1 MKRFLRFLLW
11 FVGTAIFLLA
21 TAHVTLRH
29 LLNAP
34 KFKAAALARLERTT
48 GRPAACGRIDYELF
62 PFGLVVRD
70 VALKEKDGAQDFA
83 SIRAFSAA
91 VDIRKKE
98 ISALRFDRPTLRIV
112 RNADGTYNF
121 SDLLAAPAAAAAPRP
136 APRAPAGPRPPTQ
149 AVAPPLAIRLVQIV
163 DAQFEF
169 VRKTAD
175 GGAESCA
182 LSHLDFTLRDVAADR
197 PLRMEGRAAIGRAS
211 RFEFALTG
219 PAPAEYADRPGA
231 WPLDLDARLEIGDA
245 ADVEALLASGA
256 FPFPN
261 LHATLNVR
269 GALADQLHAALTLRS
284 SESAADPSGALD
296 LALDVD
302 LSLPPPVAAHL
313 FGGAELPAEFQFAP
327 APCAPPPGAIS
338 LTENP
343 ELALFLRH
351 AQGQAHLAFP
361 KIAYGQN
368 VFERGAAQ
376 AFLRGGVLT
385 VPTATCAA
393 YGGTLE
399 ARGNAQL
406 LACPLTYRL
415 DRLTADQLDV
425 GRALAANGLA
435 GQTKISGALHLEA
448 SGSGQAVAEQ
458 GLRALVADAQAR
470 IDGLQTVGPGGSLMD
485 QVWRQ
490 LDQPLLLKIAPRL
503 KAKVAEAQ
511 RTANVVATTRY
522 ETATATLALRA
533 GVATL
538 SNARLAMPG
547 YRLDLAGP
555 IWPFDDR
562 LDLAAQLVASPAE
575 TAQLVGDQDLSA
587 VLPYEDG
594 GLLVPLAVRGALSD
608 PQAAPDLDRL
618 LQHALGGGGG
628 AGAGGDSLLD
638 ELSASDRK
646 HVEKGLEFLGTLLAP

>member
-48 GRPAACGRIDYELF
+48 GRPVACGRIDYELF

-91 VDIRKKE
+91 IDFRKKE

-121 SDLLAAPAAAAAPRP
+121 SDLLAAPATAAPRP
-136 APRAPAGPRPPTQ
+136 APRAPAGPRPPAQ
-149 AVAPPLAIRLVQIV
+149 AAAPPLAIRLVQIV

-261 LHATLNVR
+261 LHAALNVH
-269 GALADQLHAALTLRS
+269 GALADHLHAALTLRTA
-284 SESAADPSGALD
+284 ESAADSPNALD

-313 FGGAELPAEFQFAP
+313 FGGAELPAGFRFAP

-361 KIAYGQN
+361 KIAWGQN
-368 VFERGAAQ
+368 IFERGAAQ

-448 SGSGQAVAEQ
+448 SGSGQAVAEP
-458 GLRALVADAQAR
+458 GLRTLVADAQAR
-470 IDGLQTVGPGGSLMD
+470 IDDLQTVGPGGSLMD

-490 LDQPLLLKIAPRL
+490 LDQPLLLKVAPRL

-511 RTANVVATTRY
+511 RTATAIATTRY

-538 SNARLAMPG
+538 SDARLAMPG

-587 VLPYEDG
+587 LLPYEDG

-608 PQAAPDLDRL
+608 PQAVPDLDRM

-628 AGAGGDSLLD
+628 GESGDSLLD

>member
-34 KFKAAALARLERTT
+34 KFKTAALARLERTT
-48 GRPAACGRIDYELF
+48 GRPAACGRIDYKLC

-91 VDIRKKE
+91 IDFRKKE

-121 SDLLAAPAAAAAPRP
+121 SDLLAAPEAAAPRP

-149 AVAPPLAIRLVQIV
+149 AAAPPLAIRLVQIV

-284 SESAADPSGALD
+284 SESAADPPGALD

-351 AQGQAHLAFP
+351 AQSQAHLAFP

-435 GQTKISGALHLEA
+435 GRTAISGALHLEA
-448 SGSGQAVAEQ
+448 SGSGQAVAAP
-458 GLRALVADAQAR
+458 GLRTLVADAQAR

-511 RTANVVATTRY
+511 RTATAIATTRY

-587 VLPYEDG
+587 LLPYEDG

-618 LQHALGGGGG
+618 LQHALGGGS
-628 AGAGGDSLLD
+628 GAGGDSLLD

>member
-48 GRPAACGRIDYELF
+48 GRPVACGRIDYELF

-91 VDIRKKE
+91 IDFRKKE

-121 SDLLAAPAAAAAPRP
+121 SDLLAAPAAAAPRP
-136 APRAPAGPRPPTQ
+136 APRAPAGPRPPAQ
-149 AVAPPLAIRLVQIV
+149 AAAPPLAIRLVQIV

-211 RFEFALTG
+211 RFEFVLTG

-261 LHATLNVR
+261 LHAALNVH
-269 GALADQLHAALTLRS
+269 GALADHLHAALTLRTA
-284 SESAADPSGALD
+284 ESAADSPNALD

-313 FGGAELPAEFQFAP
+313 FGGAELPAGFRFAP

-361 KIAYGQN
+361 KIAWGQN
-368 VFERGAAQ
+368 IFERGAAQ

-448 SGSGQAVAEQ
+448 SGSGQAVAEP
-458 GLRALVADAQAR
+458 GLRTLVADAQAR
-470 IDGLQTVGPGGSLMD
+470 IDDLQTVGPGGSLMD

-511 RTANVVATTRY
+511 RTATAIATTRY

-538 SNARLAMPG
+538 SDARLAMPG

-587 VLPYEDG
+587 LLPYEDG

-608 PQAAPDLDRL
+608 PQAVPDLDRL

-628 AGAGGDSLLD
+628 AGAGGDSPLD

>member
-48 GRPAACGRIDYELF
+48 GRPVACGRIDYELF

-91 VDIRKKE
+91 IDFRKKE

-121 SDLLAAPAAAAAPRP
+121 SDLLAAPAAAAPRP
-136 APRAPAGPRPPTQ
+136 APRAPAGPRPPAQ
-149 AVAPPLAIRLVQIV
+149 AAAPPLAIRLVQIV

-256 FPFPN
+256 FPFQN

-269 GALADQLHAALTLRS
+269 GALADQLHAALALRS
-284 SESAADPSGALD
+284 SESTADPSGALD

-351 AQGQAHLAFP
+351 AQGQARLAFP

-425 GRALAANGLA
+425 GRVLAANGLA
-435 GQTKISGALHLEA
+435 DQTAISGALHLEA
-448 SGSGQAVAEQ
+448 SGAGQAVAEP
-458 GLRALVADAQAR
+458 GLRTLVADAQAR

-490 LDQPLLLKIAPRL
+490 LDNPLLLKVAPRL

-511 RTANVVATTRY
+511 RTATAIATTRY

-538 SNARLAMPG
+538 SDARLAMPG

-587 VLPYEDG
+587 LLPYEDG

-608 PQAAPDLDRL
+608 PQAVPDLDRL

-628 AGAGGDSLLD
+628 GESGDSLLD

>member
-91 VDIRKKE
+91 IDFRKKE
-98 ISALRFDRPTLRIV
+98 IAALRFDRPTLRIV
-112 RNADGTYNF
+112 RNADGSYNF
-121 SDLLAAPAAAAAPRP
+121 SDLLAAPATAAPRS
-136 APRAPAGPRPPTQ
+136 APRAPAGPRPPAQ
-149 AVAPPLAIRLVQIV
+149 AAAPPLAIRLVQIV

-284 SESAADPSGALD
+284 SESAADPPGALD

-351 AQGQAHLAFP
+351 ARGQAHLAFP

-435 GQTKISGALHLEA
+435 GRTAISGALHLEA
-448 SGSGQAVAEQ
+448 SGSGQAVAAP
-458 GLRALVADAQAR
+458 GLRTLVADAQAR

-511 RTANVVATTRY
+511 RTATAIATTRY

-587 VLPYEDG
+587 LLPYEDG

-618 LQHALGGGGG
+618 LQHALGGGS
-628 AGAGGDSLLD
+628 GAGGDSLLD

>member
-48 GRPAACGRIDYELF
+48 GRPVACGRIDYELF

-91 VDIRKKE
+91 IDFRKKE

-121 SDLLAAPAAAAAPRP
+121 SDLLAAPATAAPRP
-136 APRAPAGPRPPTQ
+136 APRAPAGPRPPAQ
-149 AVAPPLAIRLVQIV
+149 AAAPPLAIRLVQIV

-261 LHATLNVR
+261 LHAALNVH
-269 GALADQLHAALTLRS
+269 GALADHLHAALTLRTA
-284 SESAADPSGALD
+284 ESAADSPNALD

-313 FGGAELPAEFQFAP
+313 FGGAELPAGFRFAP

-361 KIAYGQN
+361 KIAWGQN
-368 VFERGAAQ
+368 IFERGAAQ

-448 SGSGQAVAEQ
+448 SGSGQAVAEP
-458 GLRALVADAQAR
+458 GLRTLVADAQAR
-470 IDGLQTVGPGGSLMD
+470 IDDLQTVGPGGSLMD

-490 LDQPLLLKIAPRL
+490 LDQPLLLKVAPRL

-511 RTANVVATTRY
+511 RTATAIATTRY

-538 SNARLAMPG
+538 SDARLAMPG

-587 VLPYEDG
+587 LLPYEDG

-608 PQAAPDLDRL
+608 PQAVPDLDRL

-628 AGAGGDSLLD
+628 GESGDSLLD

>member
-48 GRPAACGRIDYELF
+48 GRPVACGRIDYELF

-91 VDIRKKE
+91 IDFRKKE

-121 SDLLAAPAAAAAPRP
+121 SDLLAAPAAAAPRP
-136 APRAPAGPRPPTQ
+136 APRAPAGPRPPAQ
-149 AVAPPLAIRLVQIV
+149 AAAPPLAIRLVQIV

-182 LSHLDFTLRDVAADR
+182 LSHLDFTLRDIAADR

-269 GALADQLHAALTLRS
+269 GALADQLHAALALRS
-284 SESAADPSGALD
+284 SESTADPSGALD

-351 AQGQAHLAFP
+351 AQGQARLAFP

-425 GRALAANGLA
+425 GRVLAANGLA
-435 GQTKISGALHLEA
+435 GQMKISGALHLEA
-448 SGSGQAVAEQ
+448 SGSGQAVAEP
-458 GLRALVADAQAR
+458 GLRTLVADAQAR

-490 LDQPLLLKIAPRL
+490 LDNPLLLKVAPRL

-511 RTANVVATTRY
+511 RTATAIATTRY

-538 SNARLAMPG
+538 SDARLAMPG

-587 VLPYEDG
+587 LLPYEDG

-608 PQAAPDLDRL
+608 PQAVPDLDRL

-628 AGAGGDSLLD
+628 ESGDSLLD

>member
-34 KFKAAALARLERTT
+34 KFKTAALARLERTT
-48 GRPAACGRIDYELF
+48 GRPAACGRIDYKLF

-91 VDIRKKE
+91 IDFRKKE
-98 ISALRFDRPTLRIV
+98 IAALRFDRPTLRIV
-112 RNADGTYNF
+112 RNADGSYNF
-121 SDLLAAPAAAAAPRP
+121 SDLLAAPATAAPRS
-136 APRAPAGPRPPTQ
+136 APRAPAGPRPPAQ
-149 AVAPPLAIRLVQIV
+149 AAAPPLAIRLVQIV

-284 SESAADPSGALD
+284 SESAADPPGALD

-351 AQGQAHLAFP
+351 ARGQAHLAFP

-435 GQTKISGALHLEA
+435 GRTAISGALHLEA
-448 SGSGQAVAEQ
+448 SGSGQAVAAP
-458 GLRALVADAQAR
+458 GLRTLVADAQAR

-511 RTANVVATTRY
+511 RTATAIATTRY

-587 VLPYEDG
+587 LLPYEDG

-618 LQHALGGGGG
+618 LQHALGGGS
-628 AGAGGDSLLD
+628 GAGGDSLLD